1 MPAGKLNSWKRILF
15 MTIKE
20 NKSIKNQYLG
30 VFQQIIKT
38 QEIGVITI
46 LLAMGIFLT
55 FMTKNFLTSTNIFN
69 VLRQFSWIA
78 ITGFGAIL
86 VIISGGID
94 LSVGSIM
101 SLAGLTTAISLKA
114 NIDLWPSILAGLA
127 AGTCV
132 GLLNGF
138 LVSKAK
144 LPAFIAT
151 IGTMSVAR
159 GLCYGLTNGFTIQGL
174 PEAFTFFGRSDF
186 SLFGL
191 NIPLPVI
198 IMFVLA
204 GIVSLFLS
212 RTVWGYWIYA
222 HGGNEQATLLS
233 GVNTG
238 RIKILVYSLSG
249 FMAAIGGILMTSRLG
264 AATPVAALGYELDVV
279 AAIFIGGASTS
290 GGEGSI
296 LGVLIG
302 AAIMQVLRN
311 GLVLL
316 GFPAY
321 WQSAAIGVV
330 IIVALSLD
338 QYRKQRQH

>member
-1 MPAGKLNSWKRILF
+1 MLNENKDPSSNINILD
-15 MTIKE
+15 TIK
-20 NKSIKNQYLG
+20 K
-30 VFQQIIKT
+30 VFKI
-38 QEIGVITI
+38 QEIGVIAI
-46 LLAMGIFLT
+46 LFLMGVFLS
-55 FMTKNFLTSTNIFN
+55 FMTENFLTSINIFN

-78 ITGFGAIL
+78 ISGFGAIF
-86 VIISGGID
+86 VIIAGGID
-94 LSVGSIM
+94 LSVGSTM
-101 SLAGLTTAISLKA
+101 ALAGLTTAICLRA
-114 NIDLWPSILAGLA
+114 NVNLWVSIFAGIGSGVA
-127 AGTCV
+127 V
-132 GLLNGF
+132 GLLNGI
-138 LVSKAK
+138 LISKAK

-159 GLCYGLTNGFTIQGL
+159 GLCYGLTNGLTIQNL
-174 PEAFTFFGRSDF
+174 PESFVFYGRSNV

-198 IMFVLA
+198 IMFALA
-204 GIVSLFLS
+204 ILTSIFLFK
-212 RTVWGYWIYA
+212 TVWGYWIFA

-233 GVNTG
+233 GVNTSSV
-238 RIKILVYSLSG
+238 KILVYTLSG
-249 FMAAIGGILMTSRLG
+249 LMSALGGILMTSRLG
-264 AATPVAALGYELDVV
+264 AATPIAASGYELDVV

-296 LGVLIG
+296 LGVIIG

-330 IIVALSLD
+330 IIIALSLD
-338 QYRKQRQH
+338 QYRKQHQH